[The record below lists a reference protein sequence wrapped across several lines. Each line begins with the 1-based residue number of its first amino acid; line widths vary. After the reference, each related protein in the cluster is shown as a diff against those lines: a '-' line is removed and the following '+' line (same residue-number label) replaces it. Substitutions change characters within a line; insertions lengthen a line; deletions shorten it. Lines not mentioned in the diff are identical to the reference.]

1 MPNSS
6 LSYPKVRKDSSGK
19 YFIDLNLNNKR
30 YRLYSG
36 KIIKSSLR
44 PNTYPYKIRYSKA
57 KILAEEVYMFLV
69 ENDYSF
75 SKKLTNI
82 EKFDSIV
89 NRKLS
94 EPLSQSYVK
103 ALRLISKRLRREL
116 LSKGTL
122 SNEFIDSIPLQY
134 NNNTIYNTSRRRLNV
149 LVNYLHE
156 NGFDIDKS
164 KLKTR
169 KQEEVLHK
177 PIKDV
182 KTLLDEIYKFNKNLH
197 LCCLI
202 TYCCLLK
209 PHQEIRLLKWSDF
222 NDDLSYLSLSGSRV
236 KSKRNRHVPV
246 PLVVRE
252 LLVRNDQNINIFS
265 SKEKPYNK
273 DYFKTLFRR
282 FKSVNPQVDKGVT
295 LYSFRHTGAIEI
307 YKRTGSLSKLQTAMG
322 HSSLNVSLT
331 YLRGLE
337 VAELKEEDM
346 PMV

>member
-1 MPNSS
+1 MS
-6 LSYPKVRKDSSGK
+6 D
-19 YFIDLNLNNKR
+19 
-30 YRLYSG
+30 
-36 KIIKSSLR
+36 SLR
-44 PNTYPYKIRYSKA
+44 S
-57 KILAEEVYMFLV
+57 
-69 ENDYSF
+69 
-75 SKKLTNI
+75 
-82 EKFDSIV
+82 
-89 NRKLS
+89 
-94 EPLSQSYVK
+94 
-103 ALRLISKRLRREL
+103 EL

-122 SNEFIDSIPLQY
+122 SVEFINSIPLRY
-134 NNNTIYNTSRRRLNV
+134 NNKTSYNTSRRHLNV

-177 PIKDV
+177 PIKHV
-182 KTLLDEIYKFNKNLH
+182 KTLLDDIYKFNRNLH
-197 LCCLI
+197 LCCLM
-202 TYCCLLK
+202 TYCCLLR

-246 PLVVRE
+246 PIIVRE
-252 LLVRNDQNINIFS
+252 LLVRDDQNINIFS
-265 SKEKPYNK
+265 NKEQPYNK

-282 FKSVNPQVDKGVT
+282 FKRVNPQVDKGVT
-295 LYSFRHTGAIEI
+295 LYSFRHSGAIEI

>member
-134 NNNTIYNTSRRRLNV
+134 NNNTSYNTSRRHLNV

-202 TYCCLLK
+202 TYCC
-209 PHQEIRLLKWSDF
+209 
-222 NDDLSYLSLSGSRV
+222 
-236 KSKRNRHVPV
+236 
-246 PLVVRE
+246 
-252 LLVRNDQNINIFS
+252 
-265 SKEKPYNK
+265 
-273 DYFKTLFRR
+273 
-282 FKSVNPQVDKGVT
+282 
-295 LYSFRHTGAIEI
+295 
-307 YKRTGSLSKLQTAMG
+307 
-322 HSSLNVSLT
+322 
-331 YLRGLE
+331 
-337 VAELKEEDM
+337 
-346 PMV
+346 

>member
-19 YFIDLNLNNKR
+19 YFIDLTLNNKR
-30 YRLYSG
+30 YRLYNG

-44 PNTYPYKIRYSKA
+44 PNTYPHKMRYSKA
-57 KILAEEVYMFLV
+57 KILAEEVYVFLV

-134 NNNTIYNTSRRRLNV
+134 NNNTSYNTSRRHLNV

-202 TYCCLLK
+202 TYCCLLR

-246 PLVVRE
+246 PLVVRK

-265 SKEKPYNK
+265 KKEKPYNK

-282 FKSVNPQVDKGVT
+282 FKNVNPQVDKGIT